1 MNLVAVALPV
11 ALASANLSG
20 ASVDVHRG
28 TATVTRVGQPFCAG
42 RIDLQNYFRATLSG
56 AVESIPPTNE
66 ACSLFKHQRHAVVVR
81 ALPNLGLVKLKV
93 SVEHGTV
100 TGWTTNA
107 GMDVP

>member
-1 MNLVAVALPV
+1 MLGARLARNPWRNAVRGGYAGAIACAHDPV
-11 ALASANLSG
+11 
-20 ASVDVHRG
+20 V
-28 TATVTRVGQPFCAG
+28 RVGQPFCAG